1 MPPHP
6 PRLREPILNLPAII
20 SLCLVVLI
28 GIHAVRMLLPEETDF
43 SLIIDWSVIPVRW
56 SVAFGGIQ
64 VDEVMR
70 ALREGVPDETVTP
83 LMALAQYVLI
93 GGVFTAVYLGLE
105 WLTRVHE
112 LEALGITLWNPV
124 KALRYE

>member
-6 PRLREPILNLPAII
+6 PRLREPLLNLPASF

-56 SVAFGGIQ
+56 AVAFGGVQ

-70 ALREGVPDETVTP
+70 ALR
-83 LMALAQYVLI
+83 
-93 GGVFTAVYLGLE
+93 
-105 WLTRVHE
+105 
-112 LEALGITLWNPV
+112 
-124 KALRYE
+124 